1 MSSFPVA
8 WILILI
14 TPYTPQSSSQILAE
28 LLRSNKALSTITQKY
43 IFTTTSSP
51 SFISPNSCNNSD
63 IHHSTVSLLTVLIVM
78 LHHERVRGCYVIID
92 AGIRCIIYC
101 MYEDSTLEVTNWYLY
116 PSSWH
121 RFRLNS
127 VKFCII
133 LNLKAQPQNVIA
145 VEYEIFQTSRRTNNI
160 ADFTFYTL
168 VKAADSSMTTSFYGT
183 YSQNFLTELGPDYV
197 LVMESFSAPH
207 IRYHEP
213 INGVYY
219 IQTLSFVPPAITWNL
234 YSNPQP
240 SPMSLHT
247 NSNCGIPWSLKM
259 Y

>member
-28 LLRSNKALSTITQKY
+28 LLRHIFQLAGPFKEVQTTRQLEDVFAEEKY
-43 IFTTTSSP
+43 RNSFMAIFLIWTAYLEKYRLKQSS
-51 SFISPNSCNNSD
+51 IYHNSK
-63 IHHSTVSLLTVLIVM
+63 
-78 LHHERVRGCYVIID
+78 HERVRGCYVIID

-168 VKAADSSMTTSFYGT
+168 VKAADSSMTTSFYVNIIICT
-183 YSQNFLTELGPDYV
+183 S
-197 LVMESFSAPH
+197 
-207 IRYHEP
+207 
-213 INGVYY
+213 
-219 IQTLSFVPPAITWNL
+219 
-234 YSNPQP
+234 
-240 SPMSLHT
+240 
-247 NSNCGIPWSLKM
+247 
-259 Y
+259 